1 MRTSTYLRRRDQ
13 LTTYFDKTASAAW
26 AALTSNEPVNRIRAT
41 VRAGRDDMRA
51 TLMSWLPEDLSG
63 KTLLD
68 AGCGTGA
75 LAVDAAKR
83 GAHVI
88 AIDVAANLVE
98 VARKRAASE
107 HLKGSI
113 DFRVGDMLADAP
125 ATVDYT
131 VAMDSLIH
139 YDESDVRRVVA
150 DLADRSGEAVL
161 FTAAPWTPALG
172 LMHFVGRLIPHKSN
186 RAPAIEPIHIPKL
199 KTALD
204 EELGSAGWATG
215 QAARVKSG
223 FYISQ
228 AVALNR
234 L

>member
-13 LTTYFDKTASAAW
+13 LTTYFDKTAAAAW
-26 AALTSNEPVNRIRAT
+26 QALTSNEPVNRIRAT
-41 VRAGRDDMRA
+41 VRAGRDNMRA
-51 TLMSWLPEDLSG
+51 TLMSWLPEDMSG

-75 LAVDAAKR
+75 LAVEAARR
-83 GAHVI
+83 GAHVV

-98 VARKRAASE
+98 VARKRAAEE

-150 DLADRSGEAVL
+150 NLADRSGEAVL

-172 LMHFVGRLIPHKSN
+172 LMHFVGRLIPHQNN
-186 RAPAIEPIHIPKL
+186 RAPAIEPIHIPRL
-199 KTALD
+199 KQALD
-204 EELGSAGWATG
+204 EELEPSGWQTG
-215 QAARVKSG
+215 RLARVKSG

-234 L
+234 A

>member
-1 MRTSTYLRRRDQ
+1 MRTSSYLRRRDQ
-13 LTTYFDKTASAAW
+13 LTTYFDKTAAAAW
-26 AALTSNEPVNRIRAT
+26 EALTSTDPVNRIRST

-75 LAVDAAKR
+75 LAVEAARR
-83 GAHVI
+83 GAHVV
-88 AIDVAANLVE
+88 AIDVAANLVD
-98 VARKRAASE
+98 VARKRAEEE
-107 HLKGSI
+107 HVEGSI
-113 DFRVGDMLADAP
+113 EFRVGDMLADAP

-150 DLADRSGEAVL
+150 DLAQRSGSGVL

-172 LMHFVGRLIPHKSN
+172 MMHFVGRLIPHRHN
-186 RAPAIEPIHIPKL
+186 RAPAIEPIHIGRL
-199 KTALD
+199 KKALD
-204 EELGSAGWATG
+204 SELRSAGWQIG
-215 QAARVKSG
+215 QLARIKSG

-234 L
+234 I